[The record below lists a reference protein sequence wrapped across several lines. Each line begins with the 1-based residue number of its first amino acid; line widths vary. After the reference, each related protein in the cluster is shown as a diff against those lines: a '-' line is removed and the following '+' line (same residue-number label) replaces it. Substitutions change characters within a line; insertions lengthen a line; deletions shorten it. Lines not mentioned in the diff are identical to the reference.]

1 MKHISLL
8 LLGIGL
14 LLIVSCGT
22 STPEPTSTP
31 LPTPMPTATPVPT
44 STPLPTPTP
53 TPLPTPTPTP
63 SPADIARRAG
73 AQMMT
78 TNSLHYIIEL
88 SGKETY
94 LDSPPTM
101 ALKRAEGDLVRPD
114 QMRGMVKVSLFGAV
128 AEVGVI
134 GLGDE
139 QYITNPLNQQW
150 VKLPP
155 DYGWYFDPTLIF
167 DPEYGIEPILNET
180 AWTFGPGDE
189 IESQPHHH
197 LHGQL
202 PAALISPLTAGMIGA
217 GEVTM
222 DAWVGQQDAYV
233 RRIQIVELE
242 SDPEDPTHWLI
253 EFSAFDEPV
262 DIEAPPVP

>member
-1 MKHISLL
+1 
-8 LLGIGL
+8 
-14 LLIVSCGT
+14 
-22 STPEPTSTP
+22 
-31 LPTPMPTATPVPT
+31 
-44 STPLPTPTP
+44 
-53 TPLPTPTPTP
+53 
-63 SPADIARRAG
+63 
-73 AQMMT
+73 MMT
-78 TNSLHYIIEL
+78 TNSLHFVIEL
-88 SGKETY
+88 SGEETY
-94 LDSPPTM
+94 LDSPQTL
-101 ALKRAEGDLVRPD
+101 ALRRAEGDLVRPD
-114 QMRGMVKVSLFGAV
+114 QMRGIVKVSSFGAV
-128 AEVGVI
+128 AEVAII

-167 DPEYGIEPILNET
+167 DPEYGIGPILNET
-180 AWTFGPGDE
+180 AWTFGAE
-189 IESQPHHH
+189 EKIEGQPHRR

-202 PAALISPLTAGMIGA
+202 PAEQIAPLTAGMIRA

-253 EFSAFDEPV
+253 EFSAFDKPV